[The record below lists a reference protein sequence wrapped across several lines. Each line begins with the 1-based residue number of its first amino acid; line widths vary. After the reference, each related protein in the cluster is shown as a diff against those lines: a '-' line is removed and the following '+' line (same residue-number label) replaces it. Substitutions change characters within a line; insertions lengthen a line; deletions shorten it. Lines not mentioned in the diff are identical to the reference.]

1 MVSVDELK
9 IALDEL
15 EKSKGR
21 LKKKK
26 GVKSRA
32 EREKHLKTVK
42 LSREMKS
49 AQSLDLP
56 GSEIYVAAHYEGKLL
71 NEYGIKS
78 ERIPVNIKIVR
89 APIGYTPIYDVYL
102 PDIGEGTWIVLDRIR
117 SEITAEV
124 GVRGQEV
131 LDMELQKR
139 VEKLEP
145 RESVGKGTPVTLA
158 VAHAADLISTQEG
171 RYRPYLVIFSDMSE
185 DPPEDGQTP
194 RDVRSPIR
202 LPAECEVRALYVS
215 EFGGR
220 EEFLQRTGHW
230 EDAFRLWGVTRPV
243 AIHGYANSGQAA
255 RDLIHYISMPG

>member
-1 MVSVDELK
+1 LVVVM
-9 IALDEL
+9 LDETGSYVKDLGLWEPSRDLACSIIGALQPGDAFCLIGMDATPYEAQDVRL
-15 EKSKGR
+15 ELMS
-21 LKKKK
+21 LPTSTLAAA
-26 GVKSRA
+26 VKR
-32 EREKHLKTVK
+32 R
-42 LSREMKS
+42 
-49 AQSLDLP
+49 
-56 GSEIYVAAHYEGKLL
+56 
-71 NEYGIKS
+71 
-78 ERIPVNIKIVR
+78 
-89 APIGYTPIYDVYL
+89 
-102 PDIGEGTWIVLDRIR
+102 
-117 SEITAEV
+117 
-124 GVRGQEV
+124 
-131 LDMELQKR
+131 ELQKR

-194 RDVRSPIR
+194 KDVRSPIR

-230 EDAFRLWGVTRPV
+230 EDAFQMWGVKRPV

>member
-1 MVSVDELK
+1 MRLLLSVTVAAVLSVLLCSGCGRRGPK
-9 IALDEL
+9 SGRPQPRLVVVMLDETGSYVKDLGLWEPSRDLACSIIGALQPGDAFCLIGMDATPYEAQDVRL
-15 EKSKGR
+15 ELTS
-21 LKKKK
+21 LPTSTLAAA
-26 GVKSRA
+26 VKR
-32 EREKHLKTVK
+32 R
-42 LSREMKS
+42 
-49 AQSLDLP
+49 
-56 GSEIYVAAHYEGKLL
+56 
-71 NEYGIKS
+71 
-78 ERIPVNIKIVR
+78 
-89 APIGYTPIYDVYL
+89 
-102 PDIGEGTWIVLDRIR
+102 
-117 SEITAEV
+117 
-124 GVRGQEV
+124 
-131 LDMELQKR
+131 ELQKR

-194 RDVRSPIR
+194 KDVRSPIR

-220 EEFLQRTGHW
+220 EEFLRRTGHW

-255 RDLIHYISMPG
+255 RDFIHYISMPG